1 MIYVTNGKEIINN
14 VSRVVSIKYSVLR
27 GDKQIMSST
36 FKNIRPK
43 AVIQV
48 PEPPIARFLFADTR
62 MAWFWLIVRLFVGY
76 EWLAAG
82 VEKLFGF
89 NILIGSKGFGTGDI
103 STSWIFTSHLGAQLS
118 GFAHGGIA
126 QSTGLHPAVQGW
138 YAWFLQ
144 NNVIPWAGFWS
155 YVVTFGELAVG
166 IGLIIGLLTG
176 IAAFFGVFMNMNFL
190 LAGAVSINP
199 IIGGL
204 AIFLILAWRI
214 AGYYGVDRWLLP
226 LLGTPWTG
234 SLAKAEAEKPKQTT
248 PPVPAVG

>member
-1 MIYVTNGKEIINN
+1 
-14 VSRVVSIKYSVLR
+14 
-27 GDKQIMSST
+27 MSST
-36 FKNIRPK
+36 VKSIRPK
-43 AVIQV
+43 AVIQI

-62 MAWFWLIVRLFVGY
+62 MAWVWLIVRLYVGY
-76 EWLAAG
+76 QWFTAG
-82 VEKLFGF
+82 FEKLTGYSATVGSDFGQHVG
-89 NILIGSKGFGTGDI
+89 N
-103 STSWIFTSHLGAQLS
+103 SWIFTNHLGAGLI

-126 QSTGLHPAVQGW
+126 QAAGPYPAVQGW

-155 YVVTFGELAVG
+155 YLVTFGELAVG
-166 IGLIIGLLTG
+166 IGLIIGMLTG

-204 AIFLILAWRI
+204 AILLVLAWRV

-248 PPVPAVG
+248 PPIPSMG